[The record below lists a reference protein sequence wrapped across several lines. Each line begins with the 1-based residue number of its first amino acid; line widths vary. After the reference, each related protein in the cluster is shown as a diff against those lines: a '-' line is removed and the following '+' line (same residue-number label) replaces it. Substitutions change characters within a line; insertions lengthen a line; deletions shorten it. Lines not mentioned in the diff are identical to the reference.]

1 MKTEF
6 RNKRTK
12 QAQCPRN
19 NNVLSAAIACLRNS
33 GNKLSPAVGGVGG
46 GWLLNIYWLHVS
58 ASPNPFRPLK
68 GIPEPK
74 GKSPMTG
81 GSPYRE
87 LERCEAGP
95 RAIWGGWA
103 HSLIICLF
111 LLVCTQPT
119 FAQQSTK
126 QKKDQLQQQM
136 KKLQAEI
143 KTIEAAIKNTDAK
156 KEKNMGEILSLQA
169 KIRSREKLIKNFS
182 NQIDDLEETINQTEG
197 DIENKSAEVEKMK
210 LDYANMLR
218 KTYQSISLQNQ
229 AAFILSSNSF
239 YDAIVRYNYLLKV
252 SEYRREQAKAI
263 QKAIGELQVKKDDLQ
278 ESKQQKVGL
287 LQKQTAQKTD
297 LEKEKQE
304 KDAAVAALQE
314 KEKKLTSKAVEK
326 NKAIQQLNRKIQAII
341 EEEIRLAKKKAE
353 ELAKKNKNNTTSV
366 SVNKKTNET
375 MPLTPE
381 EQALSNDFSSNKGKL
396 PWPVSRGH
404 IVAQFGKHPHPVI
417 KGVMVENNGV
427 DIKTVPGSDARAV
440 FSGTVVSVFFLP
452 TTQNCVIVKHGE
464 FFTVYANIEN
474 VTVKPNQ
481 TISVKQSLGPL
492 HTDKNEDLTKVHLEI
507 WKGKD
512 KMDPELWL
520 AGN

>member
-1 MKTEF
+1 MTLGGGVWGG
-6 RNKRTK
+6 R
-12 QAQCPRN
+12 
-19 NNVLSAAIACLRNS
+19 VLSIVVCVL
-33 GNKLSPAVGGVGG
+33 LLLYSP
-46 GWLLNIYWLHVS
+46 
-58 ASPNPFRPLK
+58 
-68 GIPEPK
+68 
-74 GKSPMTG
+74 
-81 GSPYRE
+81 
-87 LERCEAGP
+87 
-95 RAIWGGWA
+95 
-103 HSLIICLF
+103 
-111 LLVCTQPT
+111 PT
-119 FAQQSTK
+119 YSQQTTK
-126 QKKDQLQQQM
+126 QKKEQLQKQM
-136 KKLQAEI
+136 KKLQDEI
-143 KTIEAAIKNTDAK
+143 KTIEAAIKNTDAR
-156 KEKNMGEILSLQA
+156 KEKNMSEILSLQA

-182 NQIDDLEETINQTEG
+182 NQIDDLDEDIHQTEG

-210 LDYANMLR
+210 ADYASMLR
-218 KTYQSISLQNQ
+218 KTYQSLSLQNQ

-252 SEYRREQAKAI
+252 AEYRRQQAIAI

-278 ESKQQKVGL
+278 ESKQEKESL
-287 LQKQTAQKTD
+287 LKSQTAQKSN

-304 KDAAVAALQE
+304 KDAAVATLQE
-314 KEKKLTSKAVEK
+314 KEKKLNTAAVEK
-326 NKAIQQLNRKIQAII
+326 NKAVQQVNRKIQAII

-375 MPLTPE
+375 MPLTPA

-404 IVAQFGKHPHPVI
+404 IVGQFGKHPHPVL

-427 DIKTVPGSDARAV
+427 DIKTVAGSDARAV
-440 FSGTVVSVFFLP
+440 FGGTVVSDFFLP
-452 TTQNCVIVKHGE
+452 TIQNCIIVKHGE
-464 FFTVYANIEN
+464 YFTVYSNIET

-481 TISVKQSLGPL
+481 TISVKQSLGTL

-507 WKGKD
+507 WRGKD

>member
-1 MKTEF
+1 MTLGGGVWGG
-6 RNKRTK
+6 R
-12 QAQCPRN
+12 
-19 NNVLSAAIACLRNS
+19 VLSIVVCVL
-33 GNKLSPAVGGVGG
+33 LLLYSP
-46 GWLLNIYWLHVS
+46 
-58 ASPNPFRPLK
+58 
-68 GIPEPK
+68 
-74 GKSPMTG
+74 
-81 GSPYRE
+81 
-87 LERCEAGP
+87 
-95 RAIWGGWA
+95 
-103 HSLIICLF
+103 
-111 LLVCTQPT
+111 PT
-119 FAQQSTK
+119 YSQQTTK
-126 QKKDQLQQQM
+126 QKKEQLQKQM
-136 KKLQAEI
+136 KKLQDEI
-143 KTIEAAIKNTDAK
+143 KTIEAAIKNTDAR
-156 KEKNMGEILSLQA
+156 KEKNMSEILSLQA

-182 NQIDDLEETINQTEG
+182 NQIDDLDEDIHQTEG

-210 LDYANMLR
+210 ADYASMLR
-218 KTYQSISLQNQ
+218 KTYQSLSLQNQ

-252 SEYRREQAKAI
+252 AEYRRQQAIAI

-278 ESKQQKVGL
+278 ESKQEKESL
-287 LQKQTAQKTD
+287 LKSQTAQKSN

-304 KDAAVAALQE
+304 KDAAVATLQE
-314 KEKKLTSKAVEK
+314 KEKKLNTAAVEK
-326 NKAIQQLNRKIQAII
+326 NKAVQQVNRKIQAII

-375 MPLTPE
+375 MPLTPA

-404 IVAQFGKHPHPVI
+404 IVGQFGKHPHPVL

-427 DIKTVPGSDARAV
+427 DIKTVAGSDARAV
-440 FSGTVVSVFFLP
+440 FGGTVVSVFFLP
-452 TTQNCVIVKHGE
+452 TIQNCIIVKHGE
-464 FFTVYANIEN
+464 YFTVYSNIET

-481 TISVKQSLGPL
+481 TISVKQSLGTL

-507 WKGKD
+507 WRGKD